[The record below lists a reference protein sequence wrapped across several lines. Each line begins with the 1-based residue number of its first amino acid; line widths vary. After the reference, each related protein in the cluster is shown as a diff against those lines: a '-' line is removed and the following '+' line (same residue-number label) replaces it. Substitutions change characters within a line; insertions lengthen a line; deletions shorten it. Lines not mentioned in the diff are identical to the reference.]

1 MTPIKTL
8 LVIFSPLFFLLV
20 ACRGASARP
29 RPLATSSSSGIIRLS
44 IIPTFGS
51 KNILIADSSFQTG
64 DSHNVQIDVL
74 KFYVS
79 HIQFLKNGTVV
90 LEEQKS
96 FHLIDAAIKASF
108 DIVIPNKHA
117 ISFDAVRFNLG
128 IDSTTSVS
136 GAMGGDLDPTKG
148 MYWTWQSGY
157 VNFKCEGKSNLC
169 KARNNEFQFH
179 LGGYR
184 QPYYCLQTLTLP
196 VHNPNEI
203 TLQFNAET
211 FLSHSDV
218 GTHHHVMSPNAEAV
232 RLSAIVANSFSMVK
246 SSTAK

>member
-1 MTPIKTL
+1 MIPIKTL
-8 LVIFSPLFFLLV
+8 LLIFLALIFLLV
-20 ACRGASARP
+20 ACGGASAQP
-29 RPLATSSSSGIIRLS
+29 SPASSFNTIHLS

-51 KNILIADSSFQTG
+51 KNILLTDSSFQAK
-64 DSHNVQIDVL
+64 DSHNVHIDVL

-79 HIQFLKNGTVV
+79 HIQFLKNGAIV

-108 DIVIPNKHA
+108 DIVIPNKH
-117 ISFDAVRFNLG
+117 SVPFDAVRFNLG

-157 VNFKCEGKSNLC
+157 VNFKCEGKSDLC

-184 QPYYCLQTLTLP
+184 QPYYCLQTVTFP
-196 VHNPNEI
+196 VHNLNEI
-203 TLQFNAET
+203 ILQFNAET
-211 FLSHSDV
+211 FLNHIDLT
-218 GTHHHVMSPNAEAV
+218 THHHVMSPNAEAV

-246 SSTAK
+246 SNSAK